1 MIPGCEKSARSGAVS
16 VDGTRVSGRR
26 LRIGVLEDDPT
37 LRPLY
42 DLAFTKAGHAVSSFR
57 LVGEFMR
64 AVRRTPFDAVLLDW
78 HLPDGTAAEPLQWIR
93 QNNGWSTPVIVVSAD
108 GREASAVEALRA
120 GADEYLVK
128 PLRVQEALARLEA
141 RLRRLAGPDPG
152 LVRIGARELD
162 AVARVLR
169 VGGAVV
175 ELTPKEFD
183 LAALFLRNPG
193 RLFSRSELL
202 QRVWGTLAD
211 VETRTVDAHVSQLR
225 RKAGLDGLDGWS
237 LRAVYGRGYRLAR
250 VPDAPEADG

>member
-1 MIPGCEKSARSGAVS
+1 MIPGCEQSVRSGAVS
-16 VDGTRVSGRR
+16 VDGAGVSGRR

-42 DLAFTKAGHAVSSFR
+42 DLAFTKAGHAVSSYR
-57 LVGEFMR
+57 LVREFMR
-64 AVRRTPFDAVLLDW
+64 AVRRAPFDAVLLDW
-78 HLPDGTAAEPLQWIR
+78 HLPDG
-93 QNNGWSTPVIVVSAD
+93 
-108 GREASAVEALRA
+108 
-120 GADEYLVK
+120 
-128 PLRVQEALARLEA
+128 VQEALARLEA